1 MEGICG
7 VCLGRERFLRRGAVE
22 GSRGV
27 AFYVFSPRG
36 LVGKGTGGVSC
47 LWRALGQ
54 RLPLPGLPGSWAQA
68 CTCHRQRNCTT
79 CWLCAALGLPT
90 DAHQSWNEQLP
101 FYGWG
106 QHISVTV
113 ENHEILESCPHSL
126 HDKIQC
132 AILLVTDGKNNL
144 LSLWSP
150 ANLTHHTCMVRRYW

>member
-22 GSRGV
+22 GSRGGS
-27 AFYVFSPRG
+27 FLCFQPQG
-36 LVGKGTGGVSC
+36 VGGERNWC
-47 LWRALGQ
+47 E
-54 RLPLPGLPGSWAQA
+54 LPLKGLWTKTTLSQA
-68 CTCHRQRNCTT
+68 ARAAGAWGKALVTGKELHHSS
-79 CWLCAALGLPT
+79 WLCAALGLPT

-132 AILLVTDGKNNL
+132 AILVGNRWEK
-144 LSLWSP
+144 
-150 ANLTHHTCMVRRYW
+150 